1 LLLACVLGE
10 QPAAMRNEWQ
20 QTGTCECLSGDLR
33 TFIRVPND
41 PCCACVHWQCAR
53 IVTSACI
60 EQSLFYIDVHHL
72 AFMSRLS
79 SAEYRAAHLDDAG
92 LAHGVEAAVWVIP
105 CSNRRKRDQTPVA
118 GAGDSPHTQATPACT
133 SRYVCNLHAIGDC
146 DKIRRCCAGGAEGG
160 WRTRSE
166 AAARTNGWGPW
177 DELQWPCGAD
187 CHPRV
192 CGMLAVGPASLS
204 QVARS

>member
-1 LLLACVLGE
+1 MLLFLASNRQPCRTNGNRQAHANVCLETCV
-10 QPAAMRNEWQ
+10 RSS
-20 QTGTCECLSGDLR
+20 ECPTICAVRVYIGNVRASSRLR
-33 TFIRVPND
+33 ARCHRVF
-41 PCCACVHWQCAR
+41 
-53 IVTSACI
+53 CI
-60 EQSLFYIDVHHL
+60 YVHHL

-79 SAEYRAAHLDDAG
+79 SAEYRVAHLDDAG

-118 GAGDSPHTQATPACT
+118 GAGDSPHTEATPAYT

-166 AAARTNGWGPW
+166 AAARCNGWGPW
-177 DELQWPCGAD
+177 DELQWPGGAD
-187 CHPRV
+187 CHPKV
-192 CGMLAVGPASLS
+192 CGVLAVGSASLS
-204 QVARS
+204 QVAR